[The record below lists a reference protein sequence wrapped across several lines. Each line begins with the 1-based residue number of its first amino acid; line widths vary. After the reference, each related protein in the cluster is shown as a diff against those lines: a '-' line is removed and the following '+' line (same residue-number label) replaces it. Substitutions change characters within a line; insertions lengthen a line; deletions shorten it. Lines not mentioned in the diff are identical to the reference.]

1 MKWKSYQKQ
10 IPHFMQPLQVG
21 IKKMQSKYDDFGTIS
36 IDIVSTIN
44 ISHIGNLFNS
54 LTRLA
59 NKEYSLILNE
69 TYTGIEVF
77 EYDLDTTI
85 FEIDYEYVFVKNK
98 EITTTFLNQRC
109 DENLVLELSQ
119 KLEKLYGLDIRKIQL
134 KYSLKDKELFL
145 QYQEE
150 NHKNGIYDFSILNSQ
165 INELNSELEL
175 TQAFIKILDNID
187 ELITIIREAKDTF
200 EAAQN
205 LMEKYSFSND
215 VALDIANCSLLS
227 LNKEKKAFYEN
238 EEKILI
244 NKIMSINELNN
255 RSKL

>member
-1 MKWKSYQKQ
+1 MLKNEIRTCINEFAKNN
-10 IPHFMQPLQVG
+10 G
-21 IKKMQSKYDDFGTIS
+21 INLNSKLSKYDDFGTIS

-59 NKEYSLILNE
+59 NKEYSPILNE
-69 TYTGIEVF
+69 KYTGIEVF
-77 EYDLDTTI
+77 EYNLDTTI

-98 EITTTFLNQRC
+98 EITTTFFNQRC

-150 NHKNGIYDFSILNSQ
+150 NHKNGIYDFNILNSQ
-165 INELNSELEL
+165 IKELNSELEL
-175 TQAFIKILDNID
+175 TQSFIKILDNID
-187 ELITIIREAKDTF
+187 ELITIIRESKDTF
-200 EAAQN
+200 FAAQN

-215 VALDIANCSLLS
+215 VALDIVNCSLLS
-227 LNKEKKAFYEN
+227 LNKDKKAFYKN
-238 EEKILI
+238 EEKILV

>member
-1 MKWKSYQKQ
+1 MLMNEIRACINEFGKNN
-10 IPHFMQPLQVG
+10 G
-21 IKKMQSKYDDFGTIS
+21 ISLNNQLSKYDDFGTIS

-59 NKEYSLILNE
+59 NKEYSPILNE

-98 EITTTFLNQRC
+98 EITTKFLNQRC

-150 NHKNGIYDFSILNSQ
+150 NHKNGIYDFNILNSQ
-165 INELNSELEL
+165 IKELNSELEL

-187 ELITIIREAKDTF
+187 ELITIIRESKDTF
-200 EAAQN
+200 FAAQN

-215 VALDIANCSLLS
+215 VALDIVNCSLLS
-227 LNKEKKAFYEN
+227 LNKDKKCFYEN
-238 EEKILI
+238 EEKILV

>member
-1 MKWKSYQKQ
+1 MLTNEIRTCINEFAKNN
-10 IPHFMQPLQVG
+10 G
-21 IKKMQSKYDDFGTIS
+21 ISLNNQLSKYDDFGTIS

-150 NHKNGIYDFSILNSQ
+150 NHKNGIYDFNILNSQ

-200 EAAQN
+200 VAVQN

-215 VALDIANCSLLS
+215 VALHIVNCSLLS
-227 LNKEKKAFYEN
+227 LNKEKKGFYEN
-238 EEKILI
+238 EEKILK
-244 NKIMSINELNN
+244 NKITSLKKLI
-255 RSKL
+255 SK

>member
-1 MKWKSYQKQ
+1 
-10 IPHFMQPLQVG
+10 MQPLQVG

-109 DENLVLELSQ
+109 DENLVLDNNN
-119 KLEKLYGLDIRKIQL
+119 LEQ
-134 KYSLKDKELFL
+134 
-145 QYQEE
+145 
-150 NHKNGIYDFSILNSQ
+150 DFHPY
-165 INELNSELEL
+165 
-175 TQAFIKILDNID
+175 
-187 ELITIIREAKDTF
+187 
-200 EAAQN
+200 
-205 LMEKYSFSND
+205 M
-215 VALDIANCSLLS
+215 
-227 LNKEKKAFYEN
+227 
-238 EEKILI
+238 
-244 NKIMSINELNN
+244 
-255 RSKL
+255 